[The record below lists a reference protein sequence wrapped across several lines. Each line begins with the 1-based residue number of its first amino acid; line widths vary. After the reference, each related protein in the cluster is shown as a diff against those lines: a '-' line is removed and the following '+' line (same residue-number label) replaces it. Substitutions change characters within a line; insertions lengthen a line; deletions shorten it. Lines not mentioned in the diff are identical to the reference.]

1 MPETI
6 LLAFLSLVILA
17 GLFLGVSG
25 FARRSWGMVLLGAVL
40 IAMPAGFATIVMA
53 ASSAW

>member
-6 LLAFLSLVILA
+6 LIAFLSLLILT
-17 GLFLGVSG
+17 GLALGFSG

-40 IAMPAGFATIVMA
+40 IAMPAGFASIVMA
-53 ASSAW
+53 ASHG